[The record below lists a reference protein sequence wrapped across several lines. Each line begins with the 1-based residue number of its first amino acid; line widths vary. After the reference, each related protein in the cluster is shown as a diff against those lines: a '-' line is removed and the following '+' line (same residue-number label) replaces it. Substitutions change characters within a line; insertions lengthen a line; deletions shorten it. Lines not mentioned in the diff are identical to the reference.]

1 MEMDQFRAKKK
12 SFPLNENEVEEDD
25 DEEDIIIKENKNRR
39 KKRQAPYLI
48 FPEILCIIDYD
59 GYRYVLIKKK
69 SSNFFNFFFS
79 ELYFLVVC
87 NFCHADALTK
97 FLLRFYALFSRLHG
111 KDNVAIKRYVISFWN
126 GIDLRY
132 KLLKDP
138 GVKISIAGII
148 ISRVSIIFPFFS

>member
-69 SSNFFNFFFS
+69 ILQKKKFPILFFKFFFQ
-79 ELYFLVVC
+79 
-87 NFCHADALTK
+87 TP
-97 FLLRFYALFSRLHG
+97 
-111 KDNVAIKRYVISFWN
+111 W
-126 GIDLRY
+126 
-132 KLLKDP
+132 
-138 GVKISIAGII
+138 
-148 ISRVSIIFPFFS
+148 